1 MGMQQATSTNK
12 SKKAILI
19 TGASSGIGEALA
31 KAYAKQGSSLFICG
45 RNEDRLKHVTEAC
58 EKLGAQKVYA
68 KIMDVTDIDAMDKW
82 VKECHGKQPLD
93 IVIANAGVGIPSE
106 DTQSVRQT
114 FKTNIGGVVYT
125 VLPAIEL
132 MKEQGFGQ
140 IGIVSSI
147 AGYAGL
153 ASAPSYSASKAM
165 VKAWGE
171 GLRGYLRDDNIKVS
185 VICPGFVRS
194 RITDQNT
201 CPMPF
206 FLEADR
212 AANIII
218 KGLSKNKA
226 RIAFPWQ
233 MAILGWVLSI
243 LPAFILD
250 SLAKRLPDKA

>member
-1 MGMQQATSTNK
+1 MQQS
-12 SKKAILI
+12 ILI

-31 KAYAKQGSSLFICG
+31 KEYAKQNATLFICG
-45 RNEDRLKHVTEAC
+45 RNKDRLNQVANEC
-58 EKLGAQKVYA
+58 EKIGAKVYA
-68 KIMDVTDIDAMDKW
+68 EVLDVADMDAMDKW
-82 VKECHGKQPLD
+82 VKACNEKQSLD
-93 IVIANAGVGIPSE
+93 VVIANAGVGIPSE

-132 MKEQGFGQ
+132 MKAQGYGQ

-153 ASAPSYSASKAM
+153 ATAPAYSASKAM

-171 GLRGYLRDDNIKVS
+171 GLRGRLRKNNIKVS

-194 RITDQNT
+194 RITDKNT

-206 FLEADR
+206 FLEADK
-212 AANIII
+212 AAKIII

-233 MAILGWVLSI
+233 MALLGWVLSV
-243 LPAFILD
+243 LPASILD
-250 SLAKRLPDKA
+250 SLTKRLPDKA